1 MKKTINCVQAGMA
14 GAGSRTVVRF
24 AVWRA
29 EVDGA
34 ERCGGVVDVQVGKC
48 LGRDKGE
55 LFATSVSREAVWV
68 QNISEQSDGGWQADA
83 RICASGVGVSAPGS
97 SLLRRKF
104 VEKKL
109 TDVVTLHVGTRI
121 KLGISIA
128 TVSFIG
134 NATDASLP
142 HDGGM
147 MDEGEDGDEDEGE
160 DTVAA
165 TQANSPSDEARGSA
179 VGRMARFS
187 GAEQGGASS
196 VSKET
201 EERVNSALGTK
212 RGKRG
217 RCGKRVGKM
226 ARAASVA
233 EWRSSAPKA
242 GAPAQFS
249 SSSTSAS
256 ATAST
261 SGAAPHRSATPND
274 GRIKLVRKAIEKANR
289 GNASSGVLRSL
300 FERLR
305 RLEEGNEQQREPR
318 KKAHLSRKKKR
329 AAASHARQA
338 QKGQQRKRDKEKRR
352 KTKTQK
358 KMKRTTRKARQ
369 SHQRR
374 DRRGDGGGAA
384 GGSRSGGGS
393 GRHRQGGRSRG

>member
-1 MKKTINCVQAGMA
+1 MA

-97 SLLRRKF
+97 SLLQRKF

-196 VSKET
+196 VSKKT
-201 EERVNSALGTK
+201 KERVNQPLPTPRRNKGDKAAQNKRRRERQAAERHAARKRDPVAAAQAAAAAAGAGREAKLKARAQAAIAVGDLALARRLLAQLEKQKGGGAHQK
-212 RGKRG
+212 RSKKRG
-217 RCGKRVGKM
+217 RG
-226 ARAASVA
+226 
-233 EWRSSAPKA
+233 APKQPHPTDKA
-242 GAPAQFS
+242 RRKRQKNKGKKAQQ
-249 SSSTSAS
+249 
-256 ATAST
+256 
-261 SGAAPHRSATPND
+261 R
-274 GRIKLVRKAIEKANR
+274 R
-289 GNASSGVLRSL
+289 
-300 FERLR
+300 ER
-305 RLEEGNEQQREPR
+305 EGNGSGSGRQQR
-318 KKAHLSRKKKR
+318 
-329 AAASHARQA
+329 
-338 QKGQQRKRDKEKRR
+338 
-352 KTKTQK
+352 
-358 KMKRTTRKARQ
+358 
-369 SHQRR
+369 
-374 DRRGDGGGAA
+374 
-384 GGSRSGGGS
+384 RSGGRGRPGQSQRRHGAGAVERKRKQASRNGHARNERKSDGNS
-393 GRHRQGGRSRG
+393 GGLSDMFAKAAEKI